1 MKVIIIGGGIGG
13 LCTALAMR
21 TQGIDAVI
29 YERAPEPGDVGAGLM
44 LWPNAMKVLS
54 ALGAG
59 AAVIAAG
66 ARLIHSRLCT
76 ANGKTLHEGRLDE
89 LETRVGTPVVAIH
102 RAALHRILAEDWKP
116 ACSGLRCPVSMSYST
131 PIRSPFSLQT
141 AHPTAQISL
150 LAQMGFARLC
160 AGRCFPTFNCVI
172 RDIPPGAASWRPPM
186 KLRWV

>member
-76 ANGKTLHEGRLDE
+76 ANGKTL
-89 LETRVGTPVVAIH
+89 
-102 RAALHRILAEDWKP
+102 
-116 ACSGLRCPVSMSYST
+116 Y
-131 PIRSPFSLQT
+131 
-141 AHPTAQISL
+141 
-150 LAQMGFARLC
+150 
-160 AGRCFPTFNCVI
+160 
-172 RDIPPGAASWRPPM
+172 
-186 KLRWV
+186 